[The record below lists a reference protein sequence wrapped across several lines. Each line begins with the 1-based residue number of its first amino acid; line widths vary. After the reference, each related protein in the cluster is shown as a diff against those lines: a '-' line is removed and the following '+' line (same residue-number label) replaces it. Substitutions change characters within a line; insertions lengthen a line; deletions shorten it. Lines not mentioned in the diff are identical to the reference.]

1 MCNISPD
8 KWVGMGVVN
17 YDFAEGKRAYGHNG
31 TIDTFNTEL
40 AYCPEDSLAIAY
52 CSNGA
57 MYPIRDLLRTVV
69 NIYYNRP
76 AAIPSF
82 APIALPSA
90 DLDKFEGTYSS
101 DRFYLKITITK
112 RQDTLIASATGQ
124 SPLRLELIADNWFS
138 YKPAG
143 IILVF
148 DPSKHEMRLVRQGD
162 NIVFKKEY

>member
-76 AAIPSF
+76 VVIPSF
-82 APIALPSA
+82 VPIALPSA
-90 DLDKFEGTYSS
+90 GLDKFEGIYSS
-101 DRFYLKITITK
+101 DRFPLKITIRK
-112 RQDTLIASATGQ
+112 LQDTLIAEATGQ
-124 SPLRLELIADNWFS
+124 SPLVLEAIADNWFS
-138 YKPAG
+138 YKAAG
-143 IILVF
+143 ILLVF
-148 DPSKHEMRLVRQGD
+148 DLSKHEMRLVQQGD
-162 NIVFKKEY
+162 DMLFKKEH